1 MTDVRNNDRCI
12 WDSQEEVDKI
22 WNRIKEY
29 IPKVFKGRKVLG
41 LNERLRFLRY
51 EAGQYFAPHFD
62 GCYVRDNGERS
73 YITFQAY
80 LNDGFEGG
88 CTSFLYP
95 GGVRGYKAEPMN
107 IEYEVVPRQ
116 GSVLI
121 FQHDMLH
128 EGSEL
133 LSGIK
138 YSVRTDIM
146 FSATTKKREK
156 SNSS

>member
-1 MTDVRNNDRCI
+1 MTDIRNNDRCI

-22 WNRIKEY
+22 WNRIKNF
-29 IPKVFKGRKVLG
+29 IPKVWNGREVLG

-51 EAGQYFAPHFD
+51 EKGQYFAPHFD
-62 GCYVRDNGERS
+62 GTYMRDNGERS

-88 CTSFLYP
+88 CTTFLKTTDLS
-95 GGVRGYKAEPMN
+95 GGYKEED
-107 IEYEVVPRQ
+107 IKYEVVPRK

-133 LSGIK
+133 LSGRK
-138 YSVRTDIM
+138 YSVRTDVM
-146 FSATTKKREK
+146 YAATR
-156 SNSS
+156 NNNISS

>member
-1 MTDVRNNDRCI
+1 MTDIRNNDRCI
-12 WDSQEEVDKI
+12 WDSPEEVDKI
-22 WNRIKEY
+22 WNRIKNF
-29 IPKVFKGRKVLG
+29 IPKVWNGREVLG

-51 EAGQYFAPHFD
+51 EKGQYFAPHYD
-62 GCYVRDNGERS
+62 GTYMRDNGERS

-88 CTSFLYP
+88 CTTFLNNNAKTP
-95 GGVRGYKAEPMN
+95 V
-107 IEYEVVPRQ
+107 YEVVPKK

-133 LSGIK
+133 LSGRK
-138 YSVRTDIM
+138 YSVRTDVM
-146 FSATTKKREK
+146 YAATRNNNI
-156 SNSS
+156 SN

>member
-1 MTDVRNNDRCI
+1 MTDIRNNDRCI
-12 WDSQEEVDKI
+12 WDSQEEVEKI
-22 WNRIKEY
+22 WNRIKNF
-29 IPKVFKGRKVLG
+29 IPKVWNGREVLG

-51 EAGQYFAPHFD
+51 EKGQYFAPHYD
-62 GCYVRDNGERS
+62 GTYMRDNGERS

-88 CTSFLYP
+88 CTTFLNNSVW
-95 GGVRGYKAEPMN
+95 GKDKTTMEDVK
-107 IEYEVVPRQ
+107 YEVVPRK

-133 LSGIK
+133 LSGRK
-138 YSVRTDIM
+138 YSVRTDVM
-146 FSATTKKREK
+146 YAATRNNNI
-156 SNSS
+156 SN